1 MSKIFRSLLNSAF
14 ILSLS
19 AFLFLAS
26 GISTSVSLPK
36 TGESVQLVST
46 HVRGDLRQYTLK
58 AIAEAKE
65 SILLIIFS
73 LKDEQVIA
81 LLRKK
86 AEEGCAVRVICDAKA
101 SSGVKKL
108 LGSAVS
114 CTLLKRKGLLH
125 QKILVIDRSLLLIG
139 SANMTTESLRHHGNL
154 LLLFRDAGMA
164 ENIFLYADQLVDPS
178 ARRARRVHER
188 EIAGQIF
195 TLHLLPADKE
205 ALKSLVGL
213 LDNAKHSIDVAVYT
227 FTSEPLSDAL
237 IRAHERGVAVRV
249 VVDRSS
255 GHGASKSV
263 CRKLKEAGIPIA
275 LSDTAPL
282 LHYKCALID
291 NQILVA
297 GSANWT
303 KAAFQTNDDCL
314 IVLRPLTTE
323 QLSVLSDMWNAI
335 WLESKD
341 N

>member
-1 MSKIFRSLLNSAF
+1 MNKIFRFFLALTFASLL
-14 ILSLS
+14 
-19 AFLFLAS
+19 FLTAEV
-26 GISTSVSLPK
+26 STNVTLPQV
-36 TGESVQLVST
+36 GEAVQLAST

-58 AIAEAKE
+58 AIAEAQE

-86 AEEGCAVRVICDAKA
+86 AEEGCTVRVICDAKA
-101 SSGVKKL
+101 SAGVNKV
-108 LGSAVS
+108 LGPAVS

-154 LLLFRDAGMA
+154 LLLFRDSGIA
-164 ENIFLYADQLVDPS
+164 ENVFLHADQLVDSS
-178 ARRARRVHER
+178 ARRARRVQE
-188 EIAGQIF
+188 EDIGGQ
-195 TLHLLPADKE
+195 TLSLHLLPADKE
-205 ALKSLVGL
+205 ALKSLIEL
-213 LDNAKHSIDVAVYT
+213 LDSAERSIEVAIYT

-249 VVDRSS
+249 IVDRSS
-255 GHGASKSV
+255 GLGASKGV
-263 CRKLKEAGIPIA
+263 CRKLKEAGILLA

-291 NQILVA
+291 NKVLVA

-303 KAAFQTNDDCL
+303 KAAFHANDDCMV
-314 IVLRPLTTE
+314 VLQPLTAE
-323 QLSVLSDMWNAI
+323 QLVVLSDMWEAI

-341 N
+341 